1 MDFKP
6 SITGFTRVIPLVP
19 ILFELI
25 YVAFSLIG
33 VPQLL
38 LTIISFPAMFILP
51 GTLLLAVLE
60 RGIRTSALELVV
72 KGFFISTILVVLLTS
87 IMLTLGIALV
97 PSNYSIIA
105 LFLIALLTIPIVI
118 RNRAIME

>member
-60 RGIRTSALELVV
+60 KRGGFPFSQNLLLKPNLAAGFLE
-72 KGFFISTILVVLLTS
+72 
-87 IMLTLGIALV
+87 
-97 PSNYSIIA
+97 
-105 LFLIALLTIPIVI
+105 
-118 RNRAIME
+118 